1 MAPSRALQLICR
13 AAAAAPPC
21 AGPSQHLA
29 GFQNAEAT
37 PANPIQAPPVRFVLP
52 AETRDVAETKNV
64 CNRVRSPKRNLL
76 QRPQAFR
83 SARCEMAGDRPFPLL
98 FRAIARGREVL
109 PLAAP
114 EASQIRGCAK
124 IHPAFGHAPP
134 RPARSRADTIA
145 AANLGADDDPTR
157 LPTFRQVI
165 TDNAHR

>member
-52 AETRDVAETKNV
+52 ADTRDVAETKNV

-76 QRPQAFR
+76 QRPHALR
-83 SARCEMAGDRPFPLL
+83 CARCEMAVDPPSPLL
-98 FRAIARGREVL
+98 FRAIAIPREVL
-109 PLAAP
+109 PLSAP
-114 EASQIRGCAK
+114 KSSWI
-124 IHPAFGHAPP
+124 
-134 RPARSRADTIA
+134 
-145 AANLGADDDPTR
+145 
-157 LPTFRQVI
+157 
-165 TDNAHR
+165 

>member
-64 CNRVRSPKRNLL
+64 SNRLRSPKRNLL
-76 QRPQAFR
+76 QRPQALR
-83 SARCEMAGDRPFPLL
+83 PARREMAGHPPFPLP
-98 FRAIARGREVL
+98 FPPIASGRQV
-109 PLAAP
+109 PPPAAP
-114 EASQIRGCAK
+114 DAD
-124 IHPAFGHAPP
+124 PAGGV
-134 RPARSRADTIA
+134 T
-145 AANLGADDDPTR
+145 
-157 LPTFRQVI
+157 
-165 TDNAHR
+165 